1 MTARVVGL
9 MSGTSLDGVD
19 AALVQVAGEREV
31 KLEAF
36 VTRPFSRSER
46 TAIRQVLE
54 RGDARQLALL
64 HRQLGEWFAQAVAD
78 VLAVA
83 GLSVDRLSLVASH
96 GLTVWHEPPLV
107 SLQLGCPATIAERTG
122 VQVVSDFRARDVA
135 AGGQGAPLV
144 PVADVML
151 FGHDAHGRA
160 LLNIGGMANV
170 TWVPR
175 RGRLD
180 GVVAF
185 DTGPGVAVIDAVA
198 RLVDPSAPYDVGGMR
213 AARGRAVASVVQEL
227 LDRPYFAAPPP
238 KSTGREVF
246 GDPFARA
253 LVERTHVVAPGASE
267 DDLVATALA
276 LTVRSIAGQLARW
289 MPSEPE
295 RDLVVSGGGARNPTL
310 MVQLRRALDGWV
322 VRSFD
327 EEFFDGDAKEAVAFA
342 YLGWRTLRGLPG
354 NVPAATGAG
363 RTRVLGSVT
372 PALRVERGGVS

>member
-1 MTARVVGL
+1 MTTKAVGL

-19 AALVQVAGEREV
+19 AALVEVAGERDV
-31 KLEAF
+31 RLEAF
-36 VTRPFSRSER
+36 TTRPFARAER

-54 RGDARQLALL
+54 GGHARQLALL
-64 HRQLGEWFAQAVAD
+64 HRQLGEWFAQAVTD
-78 VLAVA
+78 VLAA
-83 GLSVDRLSLVASH
+83 GGVSADRVSLVASH

-135 AGGQGAPLV
+135 VGGQGAPLV
-144 PVADVML
+144 PMADAML
-151 FGHDAHGRA
+151 FGHDDHGRA

-175 RGRLD
+175 RGHVD

-198 RLVDPSAPYDVGGMR
+198 RMVDPALPFDIGGRR
-213 AARGRAVASVVQEL
+213 AARGRPVSSVVDEL
-227 LDRPYFAAPPP
+227 LDRAYFDAPPP

-246 GDPFARA
+246 GEPFAMELVARTRA
-253 LVERTHVVAPGASE
+253 LAPGVSD
-267 DDLVATALA
+267 DDLVATAVA
-276 LTVRSIAGQLARW
+276 FTVRSVAGQLAQW
-289 MPSEPE
+289 VPSEPA
-295 RDLVVSGGGARNPTL
+295 RDLVVSGGGARNPAL
-310 MVQLRRALDGWV
+310 MSHLRRALSDWV

-327 EEFFDGDAKEAVAFA
+327 DEFFDGDAKEAVAFA

-354 NVPAATGAG
+354 NVPTATGADG
-363 RTRVLGSVT
+363 ARVLGTVT
-372 PALRVERGGVS
+372 PAVGGRAS